1 MAARKSLACNEA
13 ASLGLP
19 PAQLVATIWLLRM
32 IVIKQTYVHFR
43 LTLLKQ
49 TVVHYANSGWQ
60 ILPSARNAIE
70 SQVVSTTAAN
80 MHTSCSYVTNMET
93 CKGTT
98 KSN

>member
-1 MAARKSLACNEA
+1 MFRK
-13 ASLGLP
+13 
-19 PAQLVATIWLLRM
+19 QL
-32 IVIKQTYVHFR
+32 
-43 LTLLKQ
+43 
-49 TVVHYANSGWQ
+49 VHYANSGWQ

-98 KSN
+98 KSSV